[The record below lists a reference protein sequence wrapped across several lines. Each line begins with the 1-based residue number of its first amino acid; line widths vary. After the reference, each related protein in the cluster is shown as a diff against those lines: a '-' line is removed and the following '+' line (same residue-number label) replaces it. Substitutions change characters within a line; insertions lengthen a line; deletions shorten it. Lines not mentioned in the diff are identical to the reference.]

1 MHYKKPRQYD
11 YCPRNGAL
19 GFHGPAWG
27 ASSGFSQP
35 PPSSWPT
42 CIVRDQSRA
51 GGTEW
56 GGAHPW
62 HLPDRAE
69 GRGGLDSER
78 LVSRP
83 ET

>member
-11 YCPRNGAL
+11 YCPPNGAL

-27 ASSGFSQP
+27 VSSGFSQP

-51 GGTEW
+51 GGTKW
-56 GGAHPW
+56 GGAQPGIS
-62 HLPDRAE
+62 LTGAE